1 VKHTLPG
8 LVLAIVQRSKRLCFT
23 ELMGDSAT
31 IQKSVVT
38 SGEMNGEDAETT
50 FKSLSSIVSCI
61 LGDEYTEEQVEK
73 AIELIDYCSVCVEK
87 EFLISKNEQ
96 IEDINTETLKVL
108 LKSHSIRARLNS

>member
-1 VKHTLPG
+1 
-8 LVLAIVQRSKRLCFT
+8 
-23 ELMGDSAT
+23 MGDSAT

-108 LKSHSIRARLNS
+108 LKKSQH